1 MPAYY
6 PAFLNLHDQP
16 CLVVGG
22 GSVAARKVR
31 SLLEAGASVRVV
43 SPDLSPDL
51 QELSEART
59 IAWDRRSFRAGDCA
73 GVLLVI
79 AATND
84 RAANEAVSAA
94 ARDAGCLVNVVDTPD
109 LCTFIVPSV
118 VQRGALTIA
127 ISTGGQSPALA
138 KSIRQ
143 EIEAL
148 LPAGIADHLEVLA
161 ELRVFVRQRIATPA
175 EREAIWRDIMA
186 AGLLACLQSGDSAG
200 ARALVETAVAAE
212 TGLSPRGVS
221 EQ

>member
-1 MPAYY
+1 M
-6 PAFLNLHDQP
+6 
-16 CLVVGG
+16 VIGG

-31 SLLEAGASVRVV
+31 SLLEAGAAVRVV
-43 SPDLSPDL
+43 SPELTADL
-51 QELSEART
+51 QVLAEGGS
-59 IAWDRRSFRAGDCA
+59 IAWIQRRFQADDCP
-73 GVLLVI
+73 GVRLVI

-118 VQRGALTIA
+118 VHRGALTIA

-148 LPAGIADHLEVLA
+148 LPDGVADHLEAMA
-161 ELRVFVRQRIATPA
+161 ELRAFVRQRIATPA
-175 EREAIWRDIMA
+175 EREAIWRDVMA
-186 AGLLACLQSGDSAG
+186 AGLLDRLQSGDTAG
-200 ARALVETAVAAE
+200 ARTLVEAAIAAG
-212 TGLSPRGVS
+212 TGSLLHDASGR
-221 EQ
+221 